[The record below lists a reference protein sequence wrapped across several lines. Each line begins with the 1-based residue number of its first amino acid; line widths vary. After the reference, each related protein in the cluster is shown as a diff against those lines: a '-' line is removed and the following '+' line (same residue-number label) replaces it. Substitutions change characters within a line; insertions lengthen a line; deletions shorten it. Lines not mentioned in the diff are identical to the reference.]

1 MILIR
6 STLFF
11 IGMLI
16 TTIVI
21 AGFISITGWFMPYRM
36 RCQLSNVWGGTN
48 LWLLRVLCNLKYEI
62 KGQENL
68 PQGGTVILSKH
79 QSAWETMALRHI
91 LPPEQAWVLKREL
104 LWVPF
109 FGWALALVEPIAI
122 NRKAGTKSVKQVI
135 RQGLEQLEK
144 GRNVILFPEGT
155 RVAPGTRK
163 KYSVGGALLAHKAG
177 VPVVP
182 IAHNAG
188 SFWRRRGIKKY
199 PGTIQLIV
207 GEPITTENK
216 STAEI
221 NAAVET
227 WIEAQMEKLE
237 QHIPNS
243 KAE

>member
-1 MILIR
+1 
-6 STLFF
+6 
-11 IGMLI
+11 
-16 TTIVI
+16 
-21 AGFISITGWFMPYRM
+21 MPYRM

>member
-1 MILIR
+1 
-6 STLFF
+6 
-11 IGMLI
+11 
-16 TTIVI
+16 
-21 AGFISITGWFMPYRM
+21 MPYRM

-216 STAEI
+216 STDEI